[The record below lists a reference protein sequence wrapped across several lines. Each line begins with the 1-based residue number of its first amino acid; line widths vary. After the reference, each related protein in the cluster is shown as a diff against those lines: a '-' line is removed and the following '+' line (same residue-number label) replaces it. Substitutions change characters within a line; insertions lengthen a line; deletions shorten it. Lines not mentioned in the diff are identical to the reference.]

1 MNQQL
6 PRGIRNNNP
15 GNIRHGANWLG
26 LNPNGRNIDS
36 GFCVFTAPVYGIRA
50 LAKVLVNYKR
60 IHGLNTVR
68 QIVSRYAP
76 PNENQTTAYIQSVA
90 KQLGVYP
97 DTVIDI
103 EERGVLTVF
112 IKAVIR
118 MENGIQPYSDEL
130 IQQGIDLLTRPNRA
144 FFMKGI
150 NMLRLIELL
159 KLNQPSTWR
168 GLISLL
174 SGLGVAISPEL
185 IEHIVALAVSAFG
198 IVEIVRSEKTG
209 K

>member
-1 MNQQL
+1 MNQL

-15 GNIRHGANWLG
+15 GNIRHGANWQG
-26 LNPNGRNIDS
+26 LNLNSRKIDPA
-36 GFCVFTAPVYGIRA
+36 FCVFTTPVYGIRA
-50 LAKVLVNYKR
+50 LVKVLINYKK

-68 QIVSRYAP
+68 QIVGRYAP

-118 MENGIQPYSDEL
+118 MENGIQPYSDET
-130 IQQGIDLLTRPNRA
+130 IQQGI
-144 FFMKGI
+144 
-150 NMLRLIELL
+150 ELA
-159 KLNQPSTWR
+159 S
-168 GLISLL
+168 
-174 SGLGVAISPEL
+174 
-185 IEHIVALAVSAFG
+185 
-198 IVEIVRSEKTG
+198 
-209 K
+209 